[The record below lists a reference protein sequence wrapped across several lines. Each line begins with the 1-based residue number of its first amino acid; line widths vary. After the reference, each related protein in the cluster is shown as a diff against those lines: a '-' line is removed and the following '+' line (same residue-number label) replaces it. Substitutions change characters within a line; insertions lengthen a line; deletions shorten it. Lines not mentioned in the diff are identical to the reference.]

1 MNPLDG
7 QHGVVASYHLASK
20 LDKEEGPTQVSSLIY
35 GMGTD
40 AEKLQSSA
48 VSSRWTEEQQNNFER
63 VLQEFGKY
71 FVPKRKVIH
80 KRATFHRKSQQ
91 VGESIDDTFAAYMN
105 FLSMP
110 NSQKKK
116 TFCDRLMLGL
126 LDQELS
132 QKLQLEPI

>member
-63 VLQEFGKY
+63 ALQEFGKY

-80 KRATFHRKSQQ
+80 KRATFHRKSQRER
-91 VGESIDDTFAAYMN
+91 GSIEEYIWS
-105 FLSMP
+105 LY
-110 NSQKKK
+110 
-116 TFCDRLMLGL
+116 
-126 LDQELS
+126 ELS
-132 QKLQLEPI
+132 EYAELSSRRKRNDHS